1 MSTQSSIMVARA
13 LKAAGLTVSLTAEK
27 ALRIAPANN
36 LTPELRELVR
46 ANKPALVHWLSTPK
60 STQVFFR
67 AANDPAPDPD
77 QWCWPN
83 SSAMNTAEI
92 EIFTARLLRCT
103 AKGLPVLDSEALA
116 DKLVNRDREQ
126 DDRVICLEC
135 MNLGGYGVGSWRCTN
150 WKAAGISVSP
160 LYATLPSDL
169 VMQLQRCAGFTPY
182 QEGSKND

>member
-1 MSTQSSIMVARA
+1 MSWLAR
-13 LKAAGLTVSLTAEK
+13 LKK
-27 ALRIAPANN
+27 NN
-36 LTPELRELVR
+36 LGTEMDP
-46 ANKPALVHWLSTPK
+46 AKPAKTVFAVFAGSTLPPVQK
-60 STQVFFR
+60 NEGFSG

-83 SSAMNTAEI
+83 SPAMNTAEI
-92 EIFTARLLRCT
+92 ETFTARLLRCT
-103 AKGLPVLDSEALA
+103 AKGLPVPDSEALA

-135 MNLGGYGVGSWRCTN
+135 MNLGGYGAGSWRCIN
-150 WKAAGISVSP
+150 WQAAGISVS
-160 LYATLPSDL
+160 LLHASLPGDL